1 MTPYDFPPDIDSPFL
16 DTLGAWATY
25 DMPLMFTTL
34 STPVRPSLHPCGAC
48 DRMWTILKKHPG
60 PKGIDERRGDELNM
74 TVTRTYVFST
84 QCWLFMRTDGLFIP
98 FLIVA

>member
-48 DRMWTILKKHPG
+48 DRMWTILKK
-60 PKGIDERRGDELNM
+60 ILDRRAS
-74 TVTRTYVFST
+74 TR
-84 QCWLFMRTDGLFIP
+84 G
-98 FLIVA
+98 VATNLT